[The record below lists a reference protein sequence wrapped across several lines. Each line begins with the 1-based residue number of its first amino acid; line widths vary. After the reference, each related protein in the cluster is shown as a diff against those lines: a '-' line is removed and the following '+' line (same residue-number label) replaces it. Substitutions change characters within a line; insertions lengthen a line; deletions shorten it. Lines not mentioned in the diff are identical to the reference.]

1 MPAHTQPPTDATA
14 FMVKR
19 TSSILLRH
27 LGLAA
32 LLSLAVSGAIAQ
44 TKGFIGAR
52 AALAGEPQMVAQA
65 VASTAE
71 LSETGDMA
79 TLAMTLSAPVEVS
92 AFVLSEP
99 DRVIIELPA
108 VDFQLDPRTGKSAKP
123 LPRHGGQGAPGHLID
138 SFRFGAFAAGR
149 SRIVIDLGGPARVV
163 RSDVV
168 KIPDKDGFRL
178 LIQLAKTD
186 RAAFHA
192 AAQAARD
199 HIAAT
204 STDAPSPKSD
214 TAAAPALPRIVID
227 PGHGGVDSGA
237 MVGGLIE
244 KFVVLDFAKTLAAK
258 LTATGRYTVVMT
270 RGDDTFISLGDRVK
284 MARDRNAALFVSV
297 HADTLSEQD
306 VTGATVYT
314 VSGKAS
320 DSEAARV
327 AEHENQS
334 DVVAG
339 VDGKEET
346 NGVSDI
352 LFDLTRRETRA
363 YSHVFA
369 HTLANYWKV
378 AARLNKNPERSAGF
392 KVLTAPDVPSVL
404 LELGYLSNEKDA
416 AALNSADW
424 RDKATTQVANAI
436 EAFFEV
442 RSPSAAEA
450 AGESPLLLKPTNS
463 DADTTSTTRVS
474 GAKPLSAKHD
484 SGTSH

>member
-1 MPAHTQPPTDATA
+1 M
-14 FMVKR
+14 
-19 TSSILLRH
+19 
-27 LGLAA
+27 
-32 LLSLAVSGAIAQ
+32 SGAIAQ
-44 TKGFIGAR
+44 TKGFIGTR
-52 AALAGEPQMVAQA
+52 SAAASEPQSVPQA
-65 VASTAE
+65 IATTAE
-71 LSETGDMA
+71 LTDTGDMA
-79 TLAMTLSAPVEVS
+79 TLTMTLSAPVTSS

-108 VDFQLDPRTGKSAKP
+108 VAFQLDPQTGKALKP
-123 LPRHGGQGAPGHLID
+123 RRHGGPGTPGHLIE
-138 SFRFGAFAAGR
+138 SFRFGSFAPGR
-149 SRIVIDLGGPARVV
+149 SRVVIDLGGPARVI
-163 RSDVV
+163 RTDVL
-168 KIPDKDGFRL
+168 KTPDKDGFQL

-186 RAAFHA
+186 RAAFLA

-199 HIAAT
+199 HIATAAY
-204 STDAPSPKSD
+204 DEPSPKND
-214 TAAAPALPRIVID
+214 PAASTALPRIVID
-227 PGHGGVDSGA
+227 AGHGGVDSGA

-244 KFVVLDFAKTLAAK
+244 KYVVLDFAKTLAAK
-258 LTATGRYTVVMT
+258 LTATGHYTVVMT

-284 MARDRNAALFVSV
+284 IARDRDAALFISV
-297 HADTLSEQD
+297 HADTLSEPD

-327 AEHENQS
+327 AEQENQS
-334 DVVAG
+334 DAAAG

-416 AALNSADW
+416 SALNSAEW
-424 RDKATTQVANAI
+424 RDKATSQVAASI
-436 EAFFEV
+436 DAFFAI
-442 RSPSAAEA
+442 RSPNAVESAVEN
-450 AGESPLLLKPTNS
+450 AGETAGEPPLLLKPTTS
-463 DADTTSTTRVS
+463 DADATSATRVS
-474 GAKPLSAKHD
+474 EAKPLRSR
-484 SGTSH
+484 